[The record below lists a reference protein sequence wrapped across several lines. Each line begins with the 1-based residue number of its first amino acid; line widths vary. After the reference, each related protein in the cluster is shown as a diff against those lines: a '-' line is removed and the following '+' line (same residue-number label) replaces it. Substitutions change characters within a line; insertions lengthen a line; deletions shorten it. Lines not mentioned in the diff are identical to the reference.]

1 MNGRAAI
8 YHGPEQPF
16 ELREFPLP
24 PVEPDAILVK
34 VSMAGVCGSDLH
46 IWRGELPARFHVP
59 AGHEMTGRVFQLG
72 DNITTDSLGRP
83 LREGDRIAYAYFYP
97 CRRCYVCLRGELA
110 ACPNQMPLVQAGT
123 PPYFTG
129 AFADYYYLRPNHWVY
144 RVPDDLSDE
153 LVAPVNCALSQVI
166 YGLHKAGVRFGDTV
180 VLQGAG
186 GLGLNAAVVAKEM
199 GADKV
204 IAIDRI
210 AGRLALAREF
220 GADATINASELERPE
235 ERIAA
240 VRELTDGRGAD
251 VVCDLVGFPAVIPE
265 GIEMLRNGGTYL
277 EIGTISTGVT
287 ATIEPSR
294 LVFAS
299 KRLIGIYHYDP
310 WTIPTALEFLQRTQ
324 HKYPFQRIV
333 SHRFP
338 LEEIDRAFAE
348 AEWLNR
354 TGSPTTVTRAVIA
367 W

>member
-34 VSMAGVCGSDLH
+34 VSMTGVCGSDLH
-46 IWRGELPARFHVP
+46 IWRGEIPARFHIP

-72 DNITTDSLGRP
+72 ENINTDSLGRP
-83 LREGDRIAYAYFYP
+83 LKEGDRIAYAYFYP

-186 GLGLNAAVVAKEM
+186 GLGLNAAAVAREM
-199 GADKV
+199 GADRV

-210 AGRLALAREF
+210 PGRLALAREF
-220 GADATINASELERPE
+220 GADAVVNASELEKPE

-240 VRELTDGRGAD
+240 VRELTGGRGAD
-251 VVCDLVGFPAVIPE
+251 VVCDFVGFPAVIPE

-277 EIGTISTGVT
+277 EVGTISTGVT

-294 LVFAS
+294 MVFTS
-299 KRLIGIYHYDP
+299 KKLIGIYHYDP

-338 LEEIDRAFAE
+338 LEQIDRAFAE

-354 TGSPTTVTRAVIA
+354 SGSHTEVTRAVIA